1 MEIRQIRQYQFHE
14 RLGPGVHGES
24 WLAMDA
30 AAQRPVVVKFLPPSL
45 VANETFRREFL
56 YRIERIS
63 KLPGQATFYGLDTE
77 NDRPFLVRQYIDGRP
92 IAEYGRVRP
101 VDYRQFLELACQ
113 ITRVVGQAH
122 LLEIPLLNLT
132 PENILVNSK
141 GQVELTDM
149 CLPWHPVDQP
159 DLRLARAAAYRSPE
173 QLREPDDP
181 ADEADT
187 QSDIFSLGAILYG
200 LLTGKPAF
208 HGDSLLEVER
218 LVKAGA
224 YDVEAAETGRMST
237 DMHLFLPDLLAVE
250 AGARMTITT
259 VQASLEGMLSYH
271 IQQPDMEIPPVRSG
285 ASQRYMQIAVLVA
298 LVIIFS
304 LVVSGF
310 YR

>member
-14 RLGPGVHGES
+14 RLGQGVHGES

-30 AAQRPVVVKFLPPSL
+30 AAQRPVVVKFLAPSL
-45 VANETFRREFL
+45 VADETFRREFL
-56 YRIERIS
+56 HRIERIS
-63 KLPGQATFYGLDTE
+63 KLPGQAAYYGLDTE
-77 NDRPFLVRQYIDGRP
+77 NDRPFLVRQYVDGRA
-92 IAEYGRVRP
+92 ISEYGRVRP
-101 VDYRQFLELACQ
+101 IDYRQFLELACQ
-113 ITRVVGQAH
+113 LTRVVSRAH

-132 PENILVNSK
+132 PENVLVNSK
-141 GQVELTDM
+141 GQIQLTDM
-149 CLPWHPVDQP
+149 CLPWNPVDQP
-159 DLRLARAAAYRSPE
+159 DSRLARAAAYRSPE
-173 QLREPDDP
+173 QLRESDDSG
-181 ADEADT
+181 DEIDI

-208 HGDSLLEVER
+208 GGDSLLEVER

-224 YDVEAAETGRMST
+224 FDIEAAETGRMST
-237 DMHLFLPDLLAVE
+237 DMHLLLPDLLAVD
-250 AGARMTITT
+250 AGARMSITT
-259 VQASLEGMLSYH
+259 LQASLEGMLSYF
-271 IQQPDMEIPPVRSG
+271 IQQPGLEIPPVKSG